1 VPRDIQPLT
10 DDDPRQAGPYLLTG
24 RIGSGGMG
32 RVYLATGPD
41 GEQVAVKVIRPDFA
55 DDTEFR
61 LRFRHEVAAARRVH
75 GRFTA
80 EVVAADVDGDRPWL
94 GTEYV
99 PGPSLRDAV
108 AERGPMPPD
117 AVLLLAAGLA
127 EALRAVHDAGLVHR
141 DLKPA
146 NVLLADD
153 GPRVIDFGIARAA
166 DDTNLTTT
174 GVHIGS
180 PRFTAPEQ
188 AVGRPVSA
196 ATDVFSLGMVLTF
209 AATGGTPFGDGDA
222 HVLLYRVAHEPPD
235 LSGLPPEL
243 RPLVS
248 ACLDKDPDKRPSLDE
263 VVDLCGVTGS
273 QDWLAE
279 AITERVRDRRPVWSA
294 ETVGTVRTRGRH
306 GLAAL
311 AALLAV
317 ALVVVLSWQDGT
329 STASRQ
335 RAPRT
340 DGLVATLPN
349 AGAPMAF
356 SPDGKLLAT
365 AGGGAVSLWDA
376 ATGKLVRRL
385 REPTRADAA
394 YLAFRRDGR
403 FLVTGHPGLGVR
415 VWEVATGRVTSHIDI
430 FTHPVVAV
438 GFTADGWALA
448 LALVPKIN
456 TSTEPQDLEMWD
468 VAAKQL
474 ICTFPQV
481 GDNSH
486 QYAFTPDAHVLIV
499 AGSHAITLWDAGN
512 QRRITSMP
520 SLRGET
526 WILGQSDDGR
536 FLVTGEASFDDRT
549 DHFTVNPVVTIRD
562 VISRQLVTSV
572 PVQDVTGASEI
583 AAISRDGRVIV
594 TTAEPPGDSLAL
606 WDATRQRP
614 AVTATIDPAPR
625 SVSDVAISADGR
637 RLAAAS
643 DGEVRLWDVSA
654 RVAEVPAP
662 AAGPYAPR

>member
-1 VPRDIQPLT
+1 MPRDIQPLT

-196 ATDVFSLGMVLTF
+196 ATDVFSLGMVLAF

-243 RPLVS
+243 RPLVA

-263 VVDLCGVTGS
+263 VVRRCGVTGS

-294 ETVGTVRTRGRH
+294 ETVGTVRTRRRS
-306 GLAAL
+306 AVAVVM
-311 AALLAV
+311 AV
-317 ALVVVLSWQDGT
+317 ALTLVLSWQDGM
-329 STASRQ
+329 SP
-335 RAPRT
+335 APRST
-340 DGLVATLPN
+340 PRPRADGLVAALP
-349 AGAPMAF
+349 GARTPMTF

-365 AGGGAVSLWDA
+365 TGDGAVRLWDT
-376 ATGKLVRRL
+376 ATGKLVRTL
-385 REPTRADAA
+385 REPTRYSAS
-394 YLAFRRDGR
+394 YLVFRRDGR
-403 FLVTGHPGLGVR
+403 FLATGHPGLGVR
-415 VWEVATGRVTSHIDI
+415 VWEVATGRVSASVESSVD
-430 FTHPVVAV
+430 PVVAV
-438 GFTADGWALA
+438 GFTDDGHALA
-448 LALVPKIN
+448 LFLVSGVDA
-456 TSTEPQDLEMWD
+456 TVPQDLEMWD
-468 VAAKQL
+468 VTAKQL
-474 ICTFPQV
+474 ICTFSQV
-481 GDNSH
+481 GDTSH

-526 WILGQSDDGR
+526 WILDLSDDGR

-562 VISRQLVTSV
+562 LASRQLITTLPVNNVT
-572 PVQDVTGASEI
+572 DASEI
-583 AAISRDGRVIV
+583 AAFSRDGRVIA
-594 TTAEPPGDSLAL
+594 TTAEPPGDYVTL
-606 WDATRQRP
+606 WDATWQHPIPFTTVAGP
-614 AVTATIDPAPR
+614 ATGPATEIT
-625 SVSDVAISADGR
+625 ISPDGR

-643 DGEVRLWDVSA
+643 HSEVKLWDISA
-654 RVAEVPAP
+654 RVSDVPAL